1 MAYQKSYKRVNWQNL
16 PSKETAISAENLNS
30 MDSQIDKNETD
41 IIALKEKADEHDS
54 TLNSHKKALENDA
67 FNIKNNT
74 ANIKT
79 NADNIAQNTADI
91 ANNTTAI
98 QTNATNIANN
108 TKSIQANTANIKTNT
123 TNIATNTANI
133 AKNATAIQTNTN
145 TIAGHTKSIQTN
157 ATNIAKNTTAIQSN
171 ADHIDSISETIAQVY
186 TTDTEYF
193 EGDYCTFN
201 YELYVCTGATS
212 GEFNPNKW
220 TKIKVG
226 DIIGSGGGTFVVQ
239 TKEFTNATGTRFSM
253 EVSGVPQN
261 VSVAINGLWLAP
273 SEYTRT
279 QEGANLIVELTK
291 ELKIASTLV
300 IRANVSADEIE
311 IERLSDRVPT
321 GAVVYYEGTD
331 VPKGYRE
338 VNEPDYLTN
347 IKTDLSKK
355 LDSTTASQTY
365 ATKTDMNKKLDSTT
379 ASTTYMTKIAFN
391 NAITQK
397 VWWSI
402 NNDTITSINDGTVDG
417 ITIFSTHPSNMPKE
431 CTSLDFNKVSQ
442 YATMIY
448 FKSPN
453 YKVGLYIDAFA
464 NCAIW
469 SGEKKV
475 WKYITETS

>member
-16 PSKETAISAENLNS
+16 PSKETAISAENLNT

-41 IIALKEKADEHDS
+41 IIALKEKTDEHDS
-54 TLNSHKKALENDA
+54 ALNSHKKALENDA

-74 ANIKT
+74 ADIKT
-79 NADNIAQNTADI
+79 NADNIAQNTAD
-91 ANNTTAI
+91 
-98 QTNATNIANN
+98 
-108 TKSIQANTANIKTNT
+108 
-123 TNIATNTANI
+123 IATNTANI

-145 TIAGHTKSIQTN
+145 TIVEHTKSIQTN
-157 ATNIAKNTTAIQSN
+157 ATNIANNTKSIQAN
-171 ADHIDSISETIAQVY
+171 AEHIDSISETIAQVY

-239 TKEFTNATGTRFSM
+239 TKEFTNATGTKFSM

-279 QEGANLIVELTK
+279 QEGANLIVELTT

-338 VNEPDYLTN
+338 VNEPDYLTD

-355 LDSTTASQTY
+355 LDSTIASQTY

-379 ASTTYMTKIAFN
+379 ASTTYMTKTAFN
-391 NAITQK
+391 NAISQLS
-397 VWWSI
+397 WWGPNNTTTSLDEGSVNGI
-402 NNDTITSINDGTVDG
+402 N
-417 ITIFSTHPSNMPKE
+417 IFSTNTSRMPKE
-431 CTSLDFNKVSQ
+431 CTSLNFNKISQ
-442 YATMIY
+442 FATMIY

-453 YKVGLYIDAFA
+453 YKVGLYIDVFA
-464 NCAIW
+464 NCAVW
-469 SGEKKV
+469 GDDRKV
-475 WKYITETS
+475 WKYITET

>member
-16 PSKETAISAENLNS
+16 PSKETAISAENLNT

-91 ANNTTAI
+91 AKNTTAI
-98 QTNATNIANN
+98 QTNATAIQTNKNTIVEHTKSIKTNATNIANN
-108 TKSIQANTANIKTNT
+108 TKSIQANAY
-123 TNIATNTANI
+123 
-133 AKNATAIQTNTN
+133 
-145 TIAGHTKSIQTN
+145 
-157 ATNIAKNTTAIQSN
+157 
-171 ADHIDSISETIAQVY
+171 HIDSISETIAQVY

-279 QEGANLIVELTK
+279 QEGANLIVELTT

-338 VNEPDYLTN
+338 VNEPDYLTD
-347 IKTDLSKK
+347 IKTELSKK
-355 LDSTTASQTY
+355 LDSTIASQTY
-365 ATKTDMNKKLDSTT
+365 ATKTAMNKKLDSTT
-379 ASTTYMTKIAFN
+379 ASTTYMTKTAFN
-391 NAITQK
+391 NAISQLN
-397 VWWSI
+397 WWGPNNTTTSLDEGSVNGI
-402 NNDTITSINDGTVDG
+402 N
-417 ITIFSTHPSNMPKE
+417 IFSTNQSRMPKE
-431 CTSLDFNKVSQ
+431 CTSLNFNKISQ

-453 YKVGLYIDAFA
+453 YKVGLYIDVFA
-464 NCAIW
+464 QCAVW
-469 SGEKKV
+469 SGDRKV
-475 WKYITETS
+475 WKYITETSNSLQ